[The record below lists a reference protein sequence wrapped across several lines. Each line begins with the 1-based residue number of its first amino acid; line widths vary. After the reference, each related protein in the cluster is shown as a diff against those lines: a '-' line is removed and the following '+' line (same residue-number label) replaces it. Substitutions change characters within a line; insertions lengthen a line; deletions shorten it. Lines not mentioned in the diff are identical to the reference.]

1 VTWVFRLKTAEDL
14 EPLVGV
20 RIVMLKERCMLR
32 TSLLVAMIAAISLL
46 GTNAIAA
53 EGLTTIQSNFGPKET
68 IERLQADIAA
78 KGLILFAQ
86 IDHAAGGAQVG
97 LPLRPTELLIFG
109 NPKAGTPLMQSNQTI
124 GIDLPL
130 KALVWQDVN
139 GKTWLSYND
148 PSWLA
153 KRHGLGVE
161 AERGISAITATLSDV
176 AAKATGRQ

>member
-1 VTWVFRLKTAEDL
+1 VE
-14 EPLVGV
+14 
-20 RIVMLKERCMLR
+20 IVMLKERCVLR
-32 TSLLVAMIAAISLL
+32 TSLLVAVVAGIWLL

-68 IERLQADIAA
+68 SDRLQAEIAA

-86 IDHAAGGAQVG
+86 IDHAAGAAQVG

-109 NPKAGTPLMQSNQTI
+109 NPKAGTPLMQSDQTI

-161 AERGISAITATLSDV
+161 AERSISAITATLSDV
-176 AAKATGRQ
+176 AAKATARQ